1 MEWMDELGIKARQ
14 IVRTVKSDVK
24 FIIIDKY
31 HGYDDYSI
39 AWVDNLEDENDG
51 CSLRGTWDD
60 IIEDVAENYEFIG
73 KKTRQDLDR
82 ALKELRFAK

>member
-14 IVRTVKSDVK
+14 IVKTVKSDVK

-31 HGYDDYSI
+31 HGEDDYSI
-39 AWVDNLEDENDG
+39 WWGDDMEDENDG

-60 IIEDVAENYEFIG
+60 IIEDIAENYRRIS
-73 KKTRQDLDR
+73 KQTRKDVDI
-82 ALKELRFAK
+82 ALKEIRFA